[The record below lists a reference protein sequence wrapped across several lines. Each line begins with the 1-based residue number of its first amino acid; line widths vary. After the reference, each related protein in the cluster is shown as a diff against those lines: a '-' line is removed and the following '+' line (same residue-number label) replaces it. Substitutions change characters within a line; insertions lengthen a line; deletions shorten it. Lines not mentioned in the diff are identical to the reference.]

1 MRALFNIPRVCLWL
15 AGLAAV
21 TLAGSGCASHGPAST
36 SASDPAPAPAAAN
49 QTKSDDTESHVFDP
63 LMKGDRIEIDF
74 TGTPSAVSPSVQN
87 IQQDGTISLANIGSL
102 PAAGLTP
109 GQLEEEIT
117 TNLVPAIYI
126 HIHVNVTALQR
137 YFYVGGQIKSSSSG
151 GRQTYTSAITL
162 TRAIQ
167 AAGDFNEYADQ
178 KHVRLTRVRT
188 GKTIVVDCKAIL
200 RHGAPDP
207 AVAPGD
213 QIWVPMR
220 RF

>member
-1 MRALFNIPRVCLWL
+1 MRALFNTPRVCLCL
-15 AGLAAV
+15 AGLAAA
-21 TLAGSGCASHGPAST
+21 TLAWSGCAGGDPSSSPSS
-36 SASDPAPAPAAAN
+36 SAAK
-49 QTKSDDTESHVFDP
+49 QTKADDTENHLFDP
-63 LMKGDRIEIDF
+63 LMRGDRIEIDL
-74 TGTPSAVSPSVQN
+74 TGTPASVPPSVQN

-102 PAAGLTP
+102 QAAGLTP
-109 GQLEEEIT
+109 GQLEVEIT
-117 TNLVPAIYI
+117 TNYVPAVYI
-126 HIHVNVTALQR
+126 HLNVNVTPLLR
-137 YFYVGGQIKSSSSG
+137 YFYVGGQIKNSGSG

-178 KHVRLTRVRT
+178 RHVRLTRMRT
-188 GKTIVVDCKAIL
+188 GKSIVVDCKRIL